1 MFVRCCKELWKKLKR
16 GKGLELEGVP
26 CVKAGQGRPH
36 WWDVSGAGPQG
47 SERGSHGIRAA
58 LRAAKKT
65 IEKVEVPDHLW
76 ETVPLKWVLISL
88 SGFEVHFIIGSSRIV
103 PPMKNYE
110 VLYEFE
116 VLQLFLQSH
125 LYSLNICKLIP
136 ELLIQASYSH
146 FSLIMVVTCS
156 TVFKDTELT
165 NTEPLLL
172 QEMQSWVP
180 TSLWSI
186 HSLVLCVVS
195 VYRLLL
201 IH

>member
-1 MFVRCCKELWKKLKR
+1 
-16 GKGLELEGVP
+16 
-26 CVKAGQGRPH
+26 
-36 WWDVSGAGPQG
+36 
-47 SERGSHGIRAA
+47 
-58 LRAAKKT
+58 
-65 IEKVEVPDHLW
+65 
-76 ETVPLKWVLISL
+76 
-88 SGFEVHFIIGSSRIV
+88 
-103 PPMKNYE
+103 MKNYE